1 MPGCKKPKQTSAKS
15 LSKSKT
21 FLEMNMPL
29 LFVLGVLLLAAIGL
43 LLYWLLVVT
52 EGVFLGRRIVVWLY
66 DITAERY
73 DGIKQFDPQAEQ
85 FFVVRPLLT
94 RLYGQKAPLILD
106 VATGTGRFP
115 HFLLEEATFNGRVIG
130 LDASPRMLA
139 LAANKL
145 RPYGNRVGLVQQTA
159 ANLPFPDL
167 AFDTVTC
174 LEALEFFPNDI
185 DALKEMFRVL
195 RPGGVLMVTRRRG
208 WEGKTFLGRYRSS
221 GRFEENLQTI
231 GLEEVETLPWQVEY
245 DLVFAQKPLSIA

>member
-1 MPGCKKPKQTSAKS
+1 MPGCKKLKLTSVKS
-15 LSKSKT
+15 LSKSKA

-94 RLYGQKAPLILD
+94 RLYGQKAPLVLD

-130 LDASPRMLA
+130 LDASSRMLA

-145 RPYGNRVGLVQQTA
+145 KPYGSRAGLVQQTA
-159 ANLPFPDL
+159 ACLPFPDL

-174 LEALEFFPNDI
+174 LEALEFFPNDR
-185 DALKEMFRVL
+185 DALQEMFRVL

-221 GRFEENLQTI
+221 DRFEENLQAI
-231 GLEEVETLPWQVEY
+231 GLEDVETLPWQVEY
-245 DLVFAQKPLSIA
+245 DLVFAQKPLPIA

>member
-1 MPGCKKPKQTSAKS
+1 
-15 LSKSKT
+15 
-21 FLEMNMPL
+21 MNMPL
-29 LFVLGVLLLAAIGL
+29 LFVLGVLFLAAIGL

-73 DGIKQFDPQAEQ
+73 DGIKQFDSQAEQ

-94 RLYGQKAPLILD
+94 KLYGQKAPLVLD

-130 LDASPRMLA
+130 LDASTRMLA
-139 LAANKL
+139 LAADKL
-145 RPYGNRVGLVQQTA
+145 RPYGSRVGLVQQTA
-159 ANLPFPDL
+159 AYLPFPDL
-167 AFDTVTC
+167 AFDSVTC

-185 DALKEMFRVL
+185 DALQEMFRVL

-221 GRFEENLQTI
+221 SRFEGNLQAI
-231 GLEEVETLPWQVEY
+231 GLEDVETLPWQIEY